1 MHDEIGI
8 AVDPSPAQRPQ
19 RIVLPGRVVTL
30 RPFDGP
36 SQAEAL
42 YVATHGP
49 AREDLW
55 RYMGDGPFSS
65 FADYQ
70 AAFEKKQKS
79 DDPLFWAIVDNA
91 TGLPVGQASY
101 LRIDPANRG
110 DRGGQYY
117 LCSGFAAESRRNRS
131 DVSHGAARLSRTW
144 ATAATSGNAMP

>member
-1 MHDEIGI
+1 MLPAGRGTGGCAKRSCYYRCMTEIGI

-65 FADYQ
+65 YADYQ

-79 DDPLFWAIVDNA
+79 DDPLFWA
-91 TGLPVGQASY
+91 TWRTPRASR
-101 LRIDPANRG
+101 L
-110 DRGGQYY
+110 
-117 LCSGFAAESRRNRS
+117 
-131 DVSHGAARLSRTW
+131 ARPLTC
-144 ATAATSGNAMP
+144 A